1 MKSSRAW
8 RQSIAVFATAASIV
22 TLTEANPAVASGSA
36 AFVNHA
42 DIRDWLADGE
52 HGLWIE
58 AGNGSWF
65 YARFAGVCH
74 GVNSTN
80 AVDFDTPATGNI
92 DHRSAVIVPGGMRC
106 RFQSFAPSGGPP
118 KNRNADVLLQP
129 QSQ

>member
-8 RQSIAVFATAASIV
+8 RQAVIVFATAASFA
-22 TLTEANPAVASGSA
+22 TLSEVNPAIAREPAAS
-36 AFVNHA
+36 VKHA
-42 DIRDWLADGE
+42 DMRDWLADGE

-65 YARFAGVCH
+65 YARFAGICR

-80 AVDFDTPATGNI
+80 ALAFDTPASDNI
-92 DHRSAVIVPGGMRC
+92 DQRSAVIVPGGTRC
-106 RFQSFAPSGGPP
+106 TLQSFAPSSGPP
-118 KNRNADVLLQP
+118 QNRNADVLPQP